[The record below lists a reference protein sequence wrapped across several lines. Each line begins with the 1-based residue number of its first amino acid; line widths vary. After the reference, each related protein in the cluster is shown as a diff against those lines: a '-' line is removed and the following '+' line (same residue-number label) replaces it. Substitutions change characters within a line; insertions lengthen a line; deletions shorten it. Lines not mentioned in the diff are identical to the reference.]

1 MRTTRFRNLAAAAV
15 ALVLGG
21 VASASAQSSAQSAT
35 IGSAPLA
42 RVGVVVRDV
51 KASVQKYVD
60 VFQLPAAPAIT
71 TVKVDLPKG
80 SFKVK
85 RAVVQLPNARIEI
98 DQPQGSSGPAADYLK
113 QYGQGIYRLGYSVPD
128 AIAARVAALE
138 QKGGRLVAGKAA
150 GTFAWVDMSA
160 SLGTIIDLMQDAAP
174 VPAASPAP
182 SIVGDKA
189 VLANTAMS
197 HVGFGVPNADET
209 AKAFAE
215 AFGIPAPTV
224 RDFKPVDIPPG
235 YNADPAATLRLTS
248 WKQTNTGM
256 ELIQSLG
263 QTNWTDFVGKHGKRA
278 APQHLAFPVGD
289 KLAQTTRLFQSKG
302 AAWTNG
308 KIGGTYMY
316 LDFTETLGIIFEL
329 NGAWKE

>member
-1 MRTTRFRNLAAAAV
+1 MRTTLFRSLAAAATF
-15 ALVLGG
+15 ALAIGHPV
-21 VASASAQSSAQSAT
+21 SAGAQNAA
-35 IGSAPLA
+35 IGSAPLT

-60 VFQLPAAPAIT
+60 VFQLPSAPAIT

-80 SFKVK
+80 SIKIK
-85 RAVVQLPNARIEI
+85 RAVVQLPNVRIEV
-98 DQPQGSSGPAADYLK
+98 DQPQSSTGPAADYLK
-113 QYGQGIYRLGYSVPD
+113 KFGQGIYRLGYSVPD
-128 AIAARVAALE
+128 AIGPRVTALE
-138 QKGGRLVAGKAA
+138 QKGGRVVAGKAA
-150 GTFAWVDMSA
+150 GTFAWVDMTA
-160 SLGTIIDLMQDAAP
+160 SVGTILDIAQDGTP

-189 VLANTAMS
+189 VLATTAMS
-197 HVGFGVPNADET
+197 HVGFAVPNADQL
-209 AKAFAE
+209 AKAFSDAL
-215 AFGIPAPTV
+215 GIAPPTV

-248 WKQTNTGM
+248 WKQANTGM

-263 QTNWTDFVGKHGKRA
+263 QTNWTDFVSKHGNQA

-289 KLAQTTRLFQSKG
+289 KLAQTTKLFQSKG

-329 NGAWKE
+329 NGTWKE

>member
-1 MRTTRFRNLAAAAV
+1 MRTIRFRNLAVAA

-21 VASASAQSSAQSAT
+21 VPSASAQPAT

-60 VFQLPAAPAIT
+60 VFQLPAAPAIS
-71 TVKVDLPKG
+71 TVNVDLPKG
-80 SFKVK
+80 SVKVR
-85 RAVVQLPNARIEI
+85 RAVVQLPNVRIEI
-98 DQPQGSSGPAADYLK
+98 DQPQGGSGPAAAYLK
-113 QYGQGIYRLGYSVPD
+113 QYGQGIYRLGYSVPE
-128 AIAARVAALE
+128 AIGARVAALE
-138 QKGGRLVAGKAA
+138 QKGGRVVAGRAA
-150 GTFAWVDMSA
+150 GTFAWVDMTH
-160 SLGTIIDLMQDAAP
+160 SLGTVIDLMQDVTPVAAAAP
-174 VPAASPAP
+174 TP
-182 SIVGDKA
+182 SIMGDKA
-189 VLANTAMS
+189 VLATTAMS
-197 HVGFGVPNADET
+197 HLGFGVPNADET
-209 AKAFAE
+209 AKAFADV
-215 AFGIPAPTV
+215 FGIPAPTV

-235 YNADPAATLRLTS
+235 YDADPAATLRLTS
-248 WKQTNTGM
+248 WKQANTGM
-256 ELIQSLG
+256 ELIQSIG
-263 QTNWTDFVGKHGKRA
+263 QTNWTDFVGKHGKQA

-308 KIGGTYMY
+308 KIGGTYVY